1 MYLPSEHVTTGV
13 RWETKPGSQC
23 NRHWRTEKDDNSV
36 KVTNKKKFPKGQS
49 SSNHINTYDL
59 NHFMNVKALLSGS
72 NLLLYQCMFAPPR
85 QGRLF
90 HGWVCRVSCRPTVRA
105 EQCLAWDRI
114 CLHAKDISLLLLHT
128 IQSTRKIVEPITRLL
143 PLGIALVMVTADG
156 SLLHPAA
163 RGTLFKGR

>member
-49 SSNHINTYDL
+49 SRNHINTYDL
-59 NHFMNVKALLSGS
+59 NHFMNVKVLLSGS
-72 NLLLYQCMFAPPR
+72 NLLLYQCMFAPPH
-85 QGRLF
+85 QEMLF
-90 HGWVCRVSCRPTVRA
+90 HGWVYRVSCRPTGRG

-114 CLHAKDISLLLLHT
+114 CLHAKDISLLLVAHYSKY
-128 IQSTRKIVEPITRLL
+128 QRDS
-143 PLGIALVMVTADG
+143 
-156 SLLHPAA
+156 
-163 RGTLFKGR
+163 